1 MISILTNTSPKDKRP
16 TSWAGYSLQIGAS
29 LIIGAALFLSL
40 LQHFVLTLPTT
51 PAKAPKADGIVV
63 TTGGQA
69 RLRTGL
75 DLLANQMAPHLL
87 ITGVGDGINKQMISR
102 SLDLSASGEA
112 LLACCVSLEF
122 TAKDTIGNAIASKL
136 WAEEK
141 DIETILLVTSDYH
154 MPRAVRELA
163 HQMPRR
169 TIIAYPVKAP
179 DLAGKS
185 WYSDWQTYRLYMR
198 EFLKYHLRSL
208 AILIG

>member
-1 MISILTNTSPKDKRP
+1 MLDLSNAILKDRWPNRWLRPSISLG
-16 TSWAGYSLQIGAS
+16 AGVIIAGA
-29 LIIGAALFLSL
+29 LILSL
-40 LQHFVLTLPTT
+40 LQHFVLTLPKP
-51 PAKAPKADGIVV
+51 PATAPQADGIVV

-75 DLLANQMAPHLL
+75 DLLANKKAPHLL

-102 SLDLSASGEA
+102 SLDLTARGDA

-122 TAKDTIGNAIASKL
+122 MAKDTIGNAVAAKK
-136 WAEEK
+136 WAAEK
-141 DIETILLVTSDYH
+141 DIQTILLVTSDYH

-198 EFLKYHLRSL
+198 EFLKYHLRTL
-208 AILIG
+208 VIIIT